1 MHIQSYELEGLAQA
15 NSVLTSSKYTVMI
28 QLAQMIMT
36 INAMRAQP
44 KNTRLCTNRPSKAKK
59 EALLLDLRE
68 QFHPREQQLL
78 KKESGTSGVSVLQEN
93 DRWQ

>member
-1 MHIQSYELEGLAQA
+1 MQTQRYKLEGLAQA

-59 EALLLDLRE
+59 EALLLDLQE
-68 QFHPREQQLL
+68 QC
-78 KKESGTSGVSVLQEN
+78 
-93 DRWQ
+93 